1 MMQVMILYLA
11 GESIYE
17 MFFMKDPEFVTY
29 TKPLSKEE
37 KLDLVPLKF
46 NDFNYVIAIRTDI
59 WDTEVTDWKHTSLPA
74 EVGMIIPW

>member
-46 NDFNYVIAIRTDI
+46 DDFNYVIGIRTNI
-59 WDTEVTDWKHTSLPA
+59 WDIEEQSWKQTSLPA